1 MAERLALFATTARGT
16 EDLLAEELREL
27 GARRIRQDRG
37 GVRFLASLDEALRVC
52 LWSRIA
58 MRVLYPLGEFEA
70 HGAEG
75 LYEAAA
81 SVPWEEHLT
90 TENTFAVEAT
100 LKDSEHS
107 HSGFVALKVKDAL
120 VDRMRGT
127 LGARPDV
134 NTRNPDVSVVAHL
147 ARERLS
153 LSLDLCGEP
162 LHRRGY
168 RVRPTPAPLKETLAA
183 ALLRAARYTGEESV
197 VDPMCGSGTLLI
209 EAGLIARRRAP
220 GIGRSFAVER
230 WPHLG
235 ARAKE
240 LLEDLRADARRNER
254 KVTVALRGF
263 DKDPEALDAARRN
276 VQAARLSEEIEITE
290 GDATKPLPL
299 PEGGG
304 LLITNPPYGERIG
317 TGGQKGMKSFYFK
330 LGENLRTLDGWRIYV
345 LSGNPAFE
353 SAFHARPSA
362 RRDVWNGPIPCTLLG
377 YRIGMKGPAS
387 EKEDSEPALGV
398 AQQAKDVA
406 PVRPEDEGE
415 EQS

>member
-16 EDLLAEELREL
+16 EDLLAEELKEL

-37 GVRFLASLDEALRVC
+37 GVRFLASLDEALKVC

-75 LYEAAA
+75 LYDAVA

-90 TENTFAVEAT
+90 PETTFAVEAT

-107 HSGFVALKVKDAL
+107 HTGFVALKVKDAI
-120 VDRMRGT
+120 VDRMREK
-127 LGARPDV
+127 LKARPDV
-134 NTRNPDVSVVAHL
+134 DTKHPDVGVVAHL
-147 ARERLS
+147 VREKLS

-183 ALLRAARYTGEESV
+183 ALLRAAGYTGEEAL
-197 VDPMCGSGTLLI
+197 VDPMCGSGTLVI
-209 EAGLIARRRAP
+209 EGGLIARRRAP
-220 GIGRSFAVER
+220 GIARDFAVEK

-235 ARAKE
+235 ERARE
-240 LLEDLRADARRNER
+240 LLADLRADARRNER
-254 KVTVALRGF
+254 KVTVPILGF
-263 DKDPEALDAARRN
+263 DKDPEALEAARRN
-276 VQAARLSEEIEITE
+276 VKAAKLAEEVVIEE
-290 GDATKPLPL
+290 GDAMKLPPLPAS
-299 PEGGG
+299 GG
-304 LLITNPPYGERIG
+304 LLLTNPPYGDRLG
-317 TGGQKGMKSFYFK
+317 SGGQKGMKSFYFK
-330 LGENLRTLDGWRIYV
+330 LGDTLRPPGWRVFV

-353 SAFHARPSA
+353 SAFHARPSS
-362 RRDVWNGPIPCTLLG
+362 RRDLWNGPIACTLLG
-377 YRIGMKGPAS
+377 YPARRGPGEAG
-387 EKEDSEPALGV
+387 DSEAPLGV
-398 AQQAKDVA
+398 AKQALDVA

-415 EQS
+415 EQG